1 MTLLANP
8 ASFRAAEKEIAINT
22 KLQTQQPIDDSSDN
36 VEPDPAQGVAEKPR
50 NGVAGLKHWTYDLRS
65 GFMVAMVSLPFSM
78 GIAITSGAP
87 PITGVISAI
96 IAGFLL
102 PFLGG
107 SYVTISGPAA
117 GLAPALFSGMIAL
130 ATAEVGKQV
139 AAGKTTQELL
149 QIGYPLVL
157 VAISIAGVLQI
168 ILARFKIARLSAIFP
183 AAAIEGML
191 AAIGLIIMVKQL
203 PLLFGVDF
211 EAHEFWGMIFEIP
224 EHVGEIYLPAMI
236 TGLGCTALLFILNS
250 LPFKPLKV
258 MPPPVWVFI
267 IGSFVFQMIFH
278 IPNEQFTHEQR
289 EASELTKRQLTPEH
303 QALVARLDDELKA
316 DLETHELTPDER
328 AAIGTLHVQ
337 LEQELRNSELTGEQ
351 LAAVEQLK
359 RELTPEQIETYE
371 ALPNLGYCIN
381 IPDNPLSGIQ
391 LPHFERIIKYPNTWL
406 ALAYVVFVLMLIDA
420 TESLATIVAVD
431 KLDPFKRRSDPDGTL
446 QAMGSCNLA
455 SSVVG
460 GLTIIPGIVK
470 STANVI
476 GGGRTLWANF
486 FNAIMLLVFMFLARP
501 LINQVPLAVLAAILI
516 FIGWK
521 LCGPKVWKH
530 TAEIGI
536 EQFAV
541 FLVTLVVTIS
551 TDLLIGIGVGV
562 LLKLLMDLSLIGLA
576 NRLGAGNND
585 GRKRNVL
592 SRFIDVFR
600 NPVTRKEHEENGTY
614 SAYFERPLHC
624 FNLFHVIRELQQVPK
639 DATTLRLHF
648 SPLANVI
655 DHTAVETVLH
665 YLEDYKLSGVK
676 VELEGWEDFVPLSD
690 HHAAIRMR
698 LAERQQAE
706 GTAAL

>member
-1 MTLLANP
+1 MPTNLEN
-8 ASFRAAEKEIAINT
+8 N
-22 KLQTQQPIDDSSDN
+22 DDSSEG
-36 VEPDPAQGVAEKPR
+36 VKPDSAQVAVEKPR
-50 NGVAGLKHWTYDLRS
+50 NGLGGLRHWMYDLRS

-96 IAGFLL
+96 IAGFLM

-130 ATAEVGKQV
+130 ATAEIGKEV

-157 VAISIAGVLQI
+157 VAISIAGVLQV
-168 ILARFKIARLSAIFP
+168 ILARLKVARLSAIFP

-211 EAHEFWGMIFEIP
+211 EAHEFWGMILEIP
-224 EHVGEIYLPAMI
+224 EHVGQIYAPALV
-236 TGLGCTALLFILNS
+236 TGLGCTAALFLLNS
-250 LPFKPLKV
+250 LPFKFLKV

-267 IGSFVFQMIFH
+267 LGSIVFQLTFH
-278 IPNEQFTHEQR
+278 IPSGQFTHEQR
-289 EASELTKRQLTPEH
+289 EASELMKRQLTPEH
-303 QALVARLDDELKA
+303 RALVVKLNGELKA
-316 DLETHELTPDER
+316 DLATEELTSDER
-328 AAIGTLHVQ
+328 AAIGNLHEQ
-337 LEQELRNSELTGEQ
+337 LERELRNSELSEGQ
-351 LAAVEQLK
+351 LASVEQLK
-359 RELTPEQIETYE
+359 KELTPEQIAAYQE
-371 ALPNLGYCIN
+371 LPHLGYCIN
-381 IPDNPLSGIQ
+381 IPDNPLGGIQ
-391 LPHFERIIKYPNTWL
+391 LPHYDRIINYPHTWIV
-406 ALAYVVFVLMLIDA
+406 LAYVVFVLLLIDA

-431 KLDPFKRRSDPDGTL
+431 KLDPFKRRSDPDATL
-446 QAMGSCNLA
+446 QAMGGCNLA

-470 STANVI
+470 STANII

-486 FNAIMLLVFMFLARP
+486 FNAIMLLVFLFLARP

-530 TAEIGI
+530 TAAIGI
-536 EQFAV
+536 EQLAV
-541 FLVTLVVTIS
+541 FLVTLIVTVS
-551 TDLLIGIGVGV
+551 SDLLIGIGVGV
-562 LLKLLMDLSLIGLA
+562 LLKLLMNISLIGLA
-576 NRLGAGNND
+576 NRLGSSGNGD
-585 GRKRNVL
+585 KKRGVFA
-592 SRFIDVFR
+592 RFVDIFR
-600 NPVTRKEHEENGTY
+600 NPVTRKEHEANGVY
-614 SAYFERPLHC
+614 SAYLERPLHC
-624 FNLFHVIRELQQVPK
+624 FNLFHVIRELQQIPK

-655 DHTAVETVLH
+655 DHTAVETLLH
-665 YLEDYKLSGVK
+665 YLEEYKLNGVI
-676 VELEGWEDFVPLSD
+676 VELEGWGDFVPLSD
-690 HHAAIRMR
+690 HNTAIRMR
-698 LAERQQAE
+698 LAGRPKTEPMAV
-706 GTAAL
+706 L

>member
-1 MTLLANP
+1 MSTSLHTDQPDDESNDSVDPSLAQ
-8 ASFRAAEKEIAINT
+8 A
-22 KLQTQQPIDDSSDN
+22 
-36 VEPDPAQGVAEKPR
+36 VAEKPR
-50 NGVAGLKHWTYDLRS
+50 NGLGGLKHWTYDLRS

-96 IAGFLL
+96 IAGFLM

-107 SYVTISGPAA
+107 SFVTISGPAA

-130 ATAEVGKQV
+130 ATAEVGKEV
-139 AAGKTTQELL
+139 ASGKTTQELL

-157 VAISIAGVLQI
+157 VGISIAGVLQI
-168 ILARFKIARLSAIFP
+168 VLARFKVARLSAIFP

-211 EAHEFWGMIFEIP
+211 ASHEFWGIILEVP
-224 EHVGEIYLPAMI
+224 EHVGDIYLPAMI
-236 TGLGCTALLFILNS
+236 TGLGCTAALFILNS
-250 LPFKPLKV
+250 LPFKFLKV

-267 IGSFVFQMIFH
+267 IGSLVFQMIFQ
-278 IPNEQFTHEQR
+278 IPNGQFTYEQR
-289 EASELTKRQLTPEH
+289 EASELMKRQLTPEH
-303 QALVARLDDELKA
+303 QMLVVRLNNELKA
-316 DLETHELTPDER
+316 DLSTDELTPEER
-328 AAIGTLHVQ
+328 TAIGALHTE
-337 LEQELRNSELTGEQ
+337 LERELRNNDLTDEQ
-351 LAAVEQLK
+351 LAAVAQLK
-359 RELTPEQIETYE
+359 EELTPAQIEAYE
-371 ALPNLGYCIN
+371 ALPHLGYCIN

-391 LPHFERIIKYPNTWL
+391 LPHYERILGNPRTWIV
-406 ALAYVVFVLMLIDA
+406 LAYVVFVLLLIDA

-431 KLDPFKRRSDPDGTL
+431 KLDPYKRRSDPDGTL
-446 QAMGSCNLA
+446 QAMGGCNLA

-470 STANVI
+470 STANII

-501 LINQVPLAVLAAILI
+501 LINQVPLALLAAILI

-530 TAEIGI
+530 TAAIGI
-536 EQFAV
+536 EQLAV
-541 FLVTLVVTIS
+541 FLVTMIVTVS

-562 LLKLLMDLSLIGLA
+562 LLKFLMGMSLIGLA
-576 NRLGAGNND
+576 NRLGGGVD
-585 GRKRNVL
+585 KGVPKSNVFG
-592 SRFIDVFR
+592 RFIDVFR
-600 NPVTRKEHEENGTY
+600 NPVTRKEHEDNGIY
-614 SAYFERPLHC
+614 SAYFERPVHC

-639 DATTLRLHF
+639 DATVLRLHF

-655 DHTAVETVLH
+655 DHTAVENLLH
-665 YLEDYKLSGVK
+665 HLEEYRLNGVT

-698 LAERQQAE
+698 LAERQQVE
-706 GTAAL
+706 RTATL

>member
-1 MTLLANP
+1 MN
-8 ASFRAAEKEIAINT
+8 AETN
-22 KLQTQQPIDDSSDN
+22 DSSSDT
-36 VEPDPAQGVAEKPR
+36 VESKNSQAIFEKPQ
-50 NGVAGLKHWTYDLRS
+50 NGIGGLKHWIYDLRS

-117 GLAPALFSGMIAL
+117 GLAPVLFTGMISL
-130 ATAEVGKQV
+130 ATAEIGKEV

-149 QIGYPLVL
+149 QIGYPLIL

-168 ILARFKIARLSAIFP
+168 ILARFKVARLSAIFP

-191 AAIGLIIMVKQL
+191 AAIGLIIIVKQL
-203 PLLFGVDF
+203 PLIFGVDF
-211 EAHEFWGMIFEIP
+211 EEHEFWGMVFEIP
-224 EHVGEIYLPAMI
+224 EHIGHIYVPAMV
-236 TGLGCTALLFILNS
+236 TGLGCTAALFILNS
-250 LPFKPLKV
+250 LPFKFLKV
-258 MPPPVWVFI
+258 LPPPVWVFI
-267 IGSFVFQMIFH
+267 GGSIVFQLVFH
-278 IPNEQFTHEQR
+278 IPTGQFTHEQR
-289 EASELTKRQLTPEH
+289 EAIELMERRLTPEH
-303 QALVARLDDELKA
+303 HQLIVKLNDELKA
-316 DLETHELTPDER
+316 DLGTQEITTDER
-328 AAIGTLHVQ
+328 AAISTLHDQ
-337 LEQELRNSELTGEQ
+337 LEKDLRNNELSEEQ
-351 LAAVEQLK
+351 LAAVEKLK
-359 RELTPEQIETYE
+359 NELTPEQIAAYQE
-371 ALPNLGYCIN
+371 LPHLGYCIN

-391 LPHFERIIKYPNTWL
+391 LPRYDRIINYPHTW
-406 ALAYVVFVLMLIDA
+406 AMLAYVVFVLILIDA

-446 QAMGSCNLA
+446 QAMGGCNLA

-470 STANVI
+470 STANII

-486 FNAIMLLVFMFLARP
+486 FNACTLLVFLFLARP

-516 FIGWK
+516 FVGWK
-521 LCGPKVWKH
+521 LCGLKVWKH
-530 TAEIGI
+530 TAAIGI
-536 EQFAV
+536 EQLAV
-541 FLVTLVVTIS
+541 FLVTLIVTVS

-576 NRLGAGNND
+576 SRLSAANN
-585 GRKRNVL
+585 GGKENKKR
-592 SRFIDVFR
+592 SFFARFINVFR
-600 NPVTRKEHEENGTY
+600 NPVTRNEHEENGTY
-614 SAYFERPLHC
+614 SVYVERPMHC

-665 YLEDYKLSGVK
+665 YLEEYKLNGVSI
-676 VELEGWEDFVPLSD
+676 ELDGWEDFVPLSD

-698 LAERQQAE
+698 LTDRQPAAM
-706 GTAAL
+706 TASL

>member
-1 MTLLANP
+1 MN
-8 ASFRAAEKEIAINT
+8 ASSESKQSDGESNDNT
-22 KLQTQQPIDDSSDN
+22 
-36 VEPDPAQGVAEKPR
+36 EPDAGQDIREKPR
-50 NGVAGLKHWTYDLRS
+50 NGLAGLKHWTYDLRS

-130 ATAEVGKQV
+130 ATAEVGKEV

-168 ILARFKIARLSAIFP
+168 VLARFKVARLSAIFP

-211 EAHEFWGMIFEIP
+211 EAHHFWGMIIEIP
-224 EHVGEIYLPAMI
+224 EHVNEIYVPAMV
-236 TGLGCTALLFILNS
+236 TGVGCTAALFILNA
-250 LPFKPLKV
+250 LPFKFLKV

-267 IGSFVFQMIFH
+267 AGSLVFQTIFH
-278 IPNEQFTHEQR
+278 IPSGQFTHEQR
-289 EASELTKRQLTPEH
+289 EASDLMTCQLTPEH
-303 QALVARLDDELKA
+303 QALVVRLDDELKA
-316 DLETHELTPDER
+316 DLGTQELTPDER
-328 AAIGTLHVQ
+328 TAISSLHAQ
-337 LEQELRNSELTGEQ
+337 LETELRNSDLSNEQ
-351 LAAVEQLK
+351 LAAVKQLK
-359 RELTPEQIETYE
+359 MELTPEQIEAYE
-371 ALPNLGYCIN
+371 ELPHLGYCIN
-381 IPDNPLSGIQ
+381 IPENPLSGIQ
-391 LPHFERIIKYPNTWL
+391 LPHFDRIIKYPKTWIV
-406 ALAYVVFVLMLIDA
+406 LAYVVFVLLLIDA

-431 KLDPFKRRSDPDGTL
+431 KLDPYKRRSDPDGTL
-446 QAMGSCNLA
+446 QAMGGCNLA

-470 STANVI
+470 STANII

-516 FIGWK
+516 FVGWK
-521 LCGPKVWKH
+521 LCGPKVWRH
-530 TAEIGI
+530 TAAIGI
-536 EQFAV
+536 EQLAV
-541 FLVTLVVTIS
+541 FLVTLIVTVS
-551 TDLLIGIGVGV
+551 TDLLVGIFVGV
-562 LLKLLMDLSLIGLA
+562 LLKFLMDLSLIGLA
-576 NRLGAGNND
+576 NRLGRANGSSED
-585 GRKRNVL
+585 SKRSVFVRL
-592 SRFIDVFR
+592 IDVFR
-600 NPVTRKEHEENGTY
+600 NPVKQKEHEENGTY
-614 SAYFERPLHC
+614 SVYFDRPLHC
-624 FNLFHVIRELQQVPK
+624 FNLFHVIRELQLVPK

-665 YLEDYKLSGVK
+665 YLEDYKLNGISI
-676 VELEGWEDFVPLSD
+676 ELVGWEEFVPLSD

-698 LAERQQAE
+698 LAERQQTG

>member
-1 MTLLANP
+1 M
-8 ASFRAAEKEIAINT
+8 NT
-22 KLQTQQPIDDSSDN
+22 KSQLSNNDEGSSLNTTFDT
-36 VEPDPAQGVAEKPR
+36 AQSVTKKPR
-50 NGVAGLKHWTYDLRS
+50 NGLAGLQHWTYDLRS
-65 GFMVAMVSLPFSM
+65 GTMVAMVSLPFSM

-117 GLAPALFSGMIAL
+117 GLAPALYSGMIAL
-130 ATAEVGKQV
+130 ATAEVGKEV
-139 AAGKTTQELL
+139 ASGKTTQELL

-168 ILARFKIARLSAIFP
+168 ILARFKVARLSAIFP

-211 EAHEFWGMIFEIP
+211 EAHEFWGMILEIP
-224 EHVGEIYLPAMI
+224 AHVGEIYVPAMV
-236 TGLGCTALLFILNS
+236 TGLGCTVALFILNL
-250 LPFKPLKV
+250 LPYRFLRV
-258 MPPPVWVFI
+258 VPPPVWVFI

-278 IPNEQFTHEQR
+278 IPNGQFTHEQR
-289 EASELTKRQLTPEH
+289 EASELMKRQLTPEH
-303 QALVARLDDELKA
+303 QALVVRLDEELKA
-316 DLETHELTPDER
+316 DLGTKELTPDER
-328 AAIGTLHVQ
+328 AAISNLHEQ
-337 LEQELRNSELTGEQ
+337 LEKELRNNELSEEQ
-351 LAAVEQLK
+351 LAAIEQLK
-359 RELTPEQIETYE
+359 NELTPEQIKAYE
-371 ALPNLGYCIN
+371 ELPHLGYCIN
-381 IPDNPLSGIQ
+381 IPDNPLGGIQ
-391 LPHFERIIKYPNTWL
+391 LPHYDRIINYPQTWI
-406 ALAYVVFVLMLIDA
+406 ALAYVVFVLLLIDA

-446 QAMGSCNLA
+446 QTMGTCNLA

-470 STANVI
+470 STANII

-521 LCGPKVWKH
+521 LCGPKVWKQ
-530 TAEIGI
+530 TAAIGI
-536 EQFAV
+536 EQLAV
-541 FLVTLVVTIS
+541 FLVTLIVTVS

-576 NRLGAGNND
+576 SRLNHGSNEGKKKNATARFVD
-585 GRKRNVL
+585 VL
-592 SRFIDVFR
+592 R
-600 NPVTRKEHEENGTY
+600 NPVTRKEHEEHGTY
-614 SAYFERPLHC
+614 SVYFERPLHC
-624 FNLFHVIRELQQVPK
+624 FNLFHVIRELQQVPQ
-639 DATTLRLHF
+639 AVTTLRLHF

-655 DHTAVETVLH
+655 DHTAVETMLH
-665 YLEDYKLSGVK
+665 YLEEYKLNGVK
-676 VELEGWEDFVPLSD
+676 VELEGWEDFVRLSD

-698 LAERQQAE
+698 LADRPILERM
-706 GTAAL
+706 AAL

>member
-1 MTLLANP
+1 MNTN
-8 ASFRAAEKEIAINT
+8 AETNDT
-22 KLQTQQPIDDSSDN
+22 SSDT
-36 VEPDPAQGVAEKPR
+36 VESNNSHAVVEKPQ
-50 NGVAGLKHWTYDLRS
+50 NGLGGLKHWIYDLRS

-117 GLAPALFSGMIAL
+117 GLAPVLFTGMISL
-130 ATAEVGKQV
+130 ATAEIGKEV

-149 QIGYPLVL
+149 EIGYPLIL

-168 ILARFKIARLSAIFP
+168 ILARFKVARLSAIFP

-191 AAIGLIIMVKQL
+191 AAIGLIIIVKQL
-203 PLLFGVDF
+203 PLIFGVDF
-211 EAHEFWGMIFEIP
+211 EEHEFWGMVFEIP
-224 EHVGEIYLPAMI
+224 EHIGDIYVPAMV
-236 TGLGCTALLFILNS
+236 TGLSCTAALFLLNS
-250 LPFKPLKV
+250 LPFRFLKV

-267 IGSFVFQMIFH
+267 GGSIVFQLVFH
-278 IPNEQFTHEQR
+278 IPTGQFTHEQR
-289 EASELTKRQLTPEH
+289 QAVELMERQLTPEH
-303 QALVARLDDELKA
+303 HQLIVKLNDELKS
-316 DLETHELTPDER
+316 DLGTQELTPDER
-328 AAIGTLHVQ
+328 TAISSLHEQ
-337 LEQELRNSELTGEQ
+337 LKKDIRNNELSDEQ

-359 RELTPEQIETYE
+359 KELTPEQIAAYQE
-371 ALPNLGYCIN
+371 LPHLGYCIN

-391 LPHFERIIKYPNTWL
+391 LPRYDRIINYPHTW
-406 ALAYVVFVLMLIDA
+406 AMLAYVVFVLILIDA

-431 KLDPFKRRSDPDGTL
+431 KLDPFKRRSNPDGTL
-446 QAMGSCNLA
+446 QAMGGCNLA

-470 STANVI
+470 STANII

-486 FNAIMLLVFMFLARP
+486 FNACMLLVFLFLARP

-516 FIGWK
+516 FVGWK

-530 TAEIGI
+530 TAAIGI
-536 EQFAV
+536 EQLAV
-541 FLVTLVVTIS
+541 FLVTLIVTVS

-576 NRLGAGNND
+576 SRLSTADNGDNGEK
-585 GRKRNVL
+585 KRSL
-592 SRFIDVFR
+592 FSRFVDVFR
-600 NPVTRKEHEENGTY
+600 NPVTRNEHEENGTY
-614 SAYFERPLHC
+614 SVYFARPLHC
-624 FNLFHVIRELQQVPK
+624 FNLFHVIRELQHVPK
-639 DATTLRLHF
+639 EATTLRLRF

-655 DHTAVETVLH
+655 DHTAVETMLH
-665 YLEDYKLSGVK
+665 YLEEYKLNGLGI
-676 VELEGWEDFVPLSD
+676 ELEGWEDFVPLSN

-698 LAERQQAE
+698 LAERQPAAT
-706 GTAAL
+706 TASL